1 MPQGEEIV
9 LNRMFA
15 GEFLDD
21 HIGHE
26 IVNMYKDDKGRN
38 YIYIQPYGTYERSHH
53 RHIGS
58 VLMVRNIPG
67 KRALEV
73 LGLATELSDIYDPS
87 FPAEQQWEIHK
98 RFLMQEQVSYGGV
111 PILDI
116 FDRSKEMPEKQPVY
130 ISMQAGIVKRPNK
143 PVYII
148 YGEEKTIT
156 DNNAV
161 IVNLP
166 NTNQA
171 KCSLKQYFTPNNT
184 DYAVLE
190 QLISQPFLWTMDI
203 EPIQDVRQQE
213 VHEDN
218 FFDICGVA
226 DYELAFSNALAYY
239 IGKYPELAI
248 EFLNSC
254 LDIKLSAPL
263 TCLREWNN
271 IDILIEDNDEIVV
284 VENKITSKINGVQVT
299 DGKQVGNQLKK
310 YLDIAEKRAKGDY
323 LDDDD
328 PKKIMLSSQ
337 PKKVSCFILT
347 PDYNPINM
355 GNYNIGDFVCEKHYH
370 QLFYSKVYNFL
381 KGHHP
386 EDVYFQE
393 FLKGMKKHT
402 QLYHNDLFAETKT
415 KFVKQIKR
423 VTQKK

>member
-1 MPQGEEIV
+1 MPQRDEIV

-15 GEFLDD
+15 GNFLNN

-26 IVNMYKDDKGRN
+26 IVNMYKDDHGRN

-53 RHIGS
+53 GRIDS
-58 VLMVRNIPG
+58 VLMVRSIPG

-87 FPAEQQWEIHK
+87 LSENKQWEIHEC
-98 RFLMQEQVSYGGV
+98 FLREEQVAYGGV
-111 PILDI
+111 SLLDI
-116 FDRSKEMPEKQPVY
+116 FDRRKEMPEKQPVY
-130 ISMQAGIVKRPNK
+130 VSMQAGKVMRPNK

-148 YGEEKTIT
+148 YGKGKTIA
-156 DNNAV
+156 DSNAV
-161 IVNLP
+161 VVNLP

-171 KCSLKQYFTPNNT
+171 KCSLKQYFTPNNA

-190 QLISQPFLWTMDI
+190 QLIRQPNLWTIDI
-203 EPIQDVRQQE
+203 EPIQSLQQQE

-226 DYELAFSNALAYY
+226 DYELAFSNALAFY
-239 IGKYPELAI
+239 IEKYPELII

-254 LDIKLSAPL
+254 LGIKLSEPL

-271 IDILIEDNDEIVV
+271 IDILIEDDDEIVV

-299 DGKQVGNQLKK
+299 DGEQFGNQLKK
-310 YLDIAEKRAKGDY
+310 YLDIAEKKAKGEY
-323 LDDDD
+323 LDSDN
-328 PKKIMLSSQ
+328 PQKKVLSTY
-337 PKKVSCFILT
+337 PKKVTCFILT

-355 GNYNIGDFVCEKHYH
+355 ENYNIGDFVCEKHYH
-370 QLFYSKVYNFL
+370 QLFYSKVYDFL
-381 KGHHP
+381 KEHHP

-393 FLKGMKKHT
+393 FLKGMRRHT
-402 QLYHNDLFAETKT
+402 QLYHNDLFAETKE
-415 KFVKQIKR
+415 KFIKQISKL
-423 VTQKK
+423 TN